1 MPEPI
6 YPLASSTWGQEEIN
20 AINEVISSDMYTMG
34 SKVKEFEMEY
44 AKHFGHGHAV
54 MCNSGSSANLL
65 MLALL
70 KLKYKLTGDIIV
82 PAVGWSTSYFPVNQN
97 GFKLNFVDV
106 DPTTFNIDT
115 TKIESAITPN
125 TCAIMAINLLGNP
138 CDYDAIYKIA
148 DKHNLF
154 VIEDNCESMGAK
166 YDGKYTGSHGIIGTQ
181 SFFFSHHLQTMEG
194 GMVTVDNSEDADWL
208 RSLRAHGWCRDLSDS
223 NPLFQKTGGWKDN
236 FTFVTPGYTVRP
248 LEMSGAI
255 GLEQLKKWDE
265 ILSARLKNKEHFF
278 KLFGDQ
284 KYFKL
289 QKTQGESSWFSFGCI
304 CTGELRGRRDELV
317 TALTEAGIQS
327 RPLAS
332 GNWLRQPVM
341 NMLDCIT
348 NGDYTGADEI
358 EDEGF
363 FVGNGMKDVSEGIDA
378 MYEVVKKLT
387 S

>member
-1 MPEPI
+1 MSDII
-6 YPLASSTWGQEEIN
+6 YPLASSTWGSEEIQ
-20 AINEVISSDMYTMG
+20 AINQVIASDMYTMG
-34 SKVKEFEMEY
+34 GRVKQFEQEY

-65 MLALL
+65 MLSLL

-106 DPTTFNIDT
+106 DSSTFNIDVN
-115 TKIESAITPN
+115 KIESAITPN
-125 TCAIMAINLLGNP
+125 TCAILAINLLGNP
-138 CDYDAIYKIA
+138 CDFDAIYKIA

-166 YDGKYTGSHGIIGTQ
+166 YNGKYTGSHGIIGTQ

-194 GMVTVDNSEDADWL
+194 GMITVDNQEDADWL
-208 RSLRAHGWCRDLSDS
+208 RSLRAHGWCRDLSE
-223 NPLFQKTGGWKDN
+223 NNTLYKKTGGWKDN

-248 LEMSGAI
+248 LEMSGAV
-255 GLEQLKKWDE
+255 GSVQLTKWNAMM
-265 ILSARLKNKEHFF
+265 SARLKNKQYFF
-278 KLFGDQ
+278 EKFGDQ

-289 QKTQGESSWFSFGCI
+289 QKTLGESSWFSFGCI
-304 CTGELRGRRDELV
+304 CTGPLKGRRDELV
-317 TALTEAGIQS
+317 QAFTKAGIQS

-341 NMLDCIT
+341 NMLDYID
-348 NGDYTGADEI
+348 NDDYAGADEI

-363 FVGNGMKDVSEGIDA
+363 FVGNGMQDVTQGIDA
-378 MYEVVKKLT
+378 MYEVVKKLV
-387 S
+387 

>member
-1 MPEPI
+1 MSDII

-20 AINEVISSDMYTMG
+20 AINEVIASDMYTMG
-34 SKVKEFEMEY
+34 SRVKQFEQEY
-44 AKHFGHGHAV
+44 AQHFGHGHAV

-65 MLALL
+65 MLSLL

-106 DPTTFNIDT
+106 DSSTFNIDV

-125 TCAIMAINLLGNP
+125 TCAILAINLLGNP
-138 CDYDAIYKIA
+138 CDFDTIYKIA

-166 YDGKYTGSHGIIGTQ
+166 YNGKYTGSHGIIGTQ

-194 GMVTVDNSEDADWL
+194 GMLTVDNQEDADWL
-208 RSLRAHGWCRDLSDS
+208 RSLRAHGWCRDLSENNS
-223 NPLFQKTGGWKDN
+223 LYQKTGGWKDN

-248 LEMSGAI
+248 LEMSGAV
-255 GLEQLKKWDE
+255 GSVQLKKWNSVM
-265 ILSARLKNKEHFF
+265 SARIKNKEYFF
-278 KLFGDQ
+278 EKFGDE

-289 QKTQGESSWFSFGCI
+289 QKTLGDSSWFSFGCI
-304 CTGELRGRRDELV
+304 CTGSLKGRRDELV
-317 TALTEAGIQS
+317 QAFTQAGIQS

-341 NMLDCIT
+341 NMLDYID
-348 NGDYTGADEI
+348 NKNYTGADEI

-363 FVGNGMKDVSEGIDA
+363 FVGNGMQDIKSGIDA
-378 MYEVVKKLT
+378 MYDVVRKLA
-387 S
+387 

>member
-1 MPEPI
+1 MSNII

-20 AINEVISSDMYTMG
+20 AINEVIASDMYTMG
-34 SKVKEFEMEY
+34 SRVKQFEQEY
-44 AKHFGHGHAV
+44 AQHFGHGHAV

-65 MLALL
+65 MLSLL

-106 DPTTFNIDT
+106 DSSTFNIDV

-125 TCAIMAINLLGNP
+125 TCAILAINLLGNP
-138 CDYDAIYKIA
+138 CDFDTIYKIA

-166 YDGKYTGSHGIIGTQ
+166 YNGKYTGSHGIIGTQ

-194 GMVTVDNSEDADWL
+194 GMLTVDNQEDADWL
-208 RSLRAHGWCRDLSDS
+208 RSLRAHGWCRDLSENNS
-223 NPLFQKTGGWKDN
+223 LYQKTGGWKDN

-248 LEMSGAI
+248 LEMSGAV
-255 GLEQLKKWDE
+255 GSVQLKKWNSVM
-265 ILSARLKNKEHFF
+265 SARIKNKEYFF
-278 KLFGDQ
+278 EKFGDE

-289 QKTQGESSWFSFGCI
+289 QKTLGDSSWFSFGCI
-304 CTGELRGRRDELV
+304 CTGSLKGRRDELV
-317 TALTEAGIQS
+317 QAFTQAGIQS

-341 NMLDCIT
+341 NMLDYID
-348 NGDYTGADEI
+348 NKNYTGADEI

-363 FVGNGMKDVSEGIDA
+363 FVGNGMQDIKSGIDA
-378 MYEVVKKLT
+378 MYDVVEKIA
-387 S
+387 